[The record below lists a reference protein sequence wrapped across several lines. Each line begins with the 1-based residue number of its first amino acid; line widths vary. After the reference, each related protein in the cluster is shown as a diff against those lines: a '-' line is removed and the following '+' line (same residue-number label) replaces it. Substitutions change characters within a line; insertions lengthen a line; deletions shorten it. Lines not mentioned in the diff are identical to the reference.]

1 MNQKLKTSIAYIKN
15 LFVTG
20 AITQSSRNVEVEICK
35 YVPKQDYKTIVEF
48 GMGHGNITREILR
61 IMSSNSKL
69 YAFEVNKNFCE
80 YVRNTITDD
89 RLIIINDSAEN
100 IKKHIKEDVD
110 LIISSIP
117 LSFFSKEK
125 GLGIIQDSYEK
136 LVDNA
141 YYSQFLYS
149 KNGFKKFKKIFEQC
163 YVEIIKNN
171 IPTTY
176 IYHCKKV
183 KKPPL
188 TK

>member
-15 LFVTG
+15 IFITG

-48 GMGHGNITREILR
+48 GMGHGNITSEILR

-69 YAFEVNKNFCE
+69 YAFEVNKSFCE
-80 YVRNTITDD
+80 HVRNTITDD

-100 IKKHIKEDVD
+100 IKEHIKEDLD

-125 GLGIIQDSYEK
+125 GLGIIQDTYDK

-149 KNGFKKFKKIFEQC
+149 KNSFKKFKQIFEQC
-163 YVEIIKNN
+163 YIEIIKNN

-183 KKPPL
+183 KKTPL